1 MAGSATPG
9 GSGQLL
15 EWDAQTYDSLPL
27 PHERWG
33 AGVIARLDLAGGETV
48 ADIGCGTGRDAEQ
61 LLSLLPRGRVVAV
74 DGSAQMLAQLRTR
87 LASDLD
93 RIDVVQTDLR
103 EPLVL
108 PRSLDAAISVA
119 TLHWIPDHQLLF
131 TGLANAMRPGAQLV
145 AEGGGVGNIA
155 RVQAVLDELGADDSA
170 GTAQFAGADETRAR
184 LETAGFR
191 EIDVRVVPDPV
202 RLEPGDQIE
211 AYLATVILGALLRD
225 LPADQRRP
233 FVHSVAQ
240 RLPEPVIDYVRL
252 QVRAVR
258 R

>member
-1 MAGSATPG
+1 MTGN
-9 GSGQLL
+9 SGELL

-27 PHERWG
+27 PHQRWG
-33 AGVIARLDLAGGETV
+33 RGVIARLGLAGDETV
-48 ADIGCGTGRDAEQ
+48 ADVGSGTGRDAQQ
-61 LLSLLPRGRVVAV
+61 LLSLLPRGRVIAI
-74 DGSAQMLAQLRTR
+74 DGSEQMLTQLRTR
-87 LASDLD
+87 LAGYLGRVDIV
-93 RIDVVQTDLR
+93 RADLR

-108 PRSLDAAISVA
+108 PRPADAAMSVA

-131 TGLANAMRPGAQLV
+131 DGIARALRPGGVFA

-155 RVQAVLDELGADDSA
+155 SVQAVLDQLGSDDSA
-170 GTAQFAGADETRAR
+170 GTAQFAGTDETRAR
-184 LETAGFR
+184 LEAAGFTD
-191 EIDVRVVPDPV
+191 IDVRVVPDPV

-225 LPADQRRP
+225 LPPDERLP
-233 FVHSVAQ
+233 FVRTVAQ

-252 QVRAVR
+252 QIRASR